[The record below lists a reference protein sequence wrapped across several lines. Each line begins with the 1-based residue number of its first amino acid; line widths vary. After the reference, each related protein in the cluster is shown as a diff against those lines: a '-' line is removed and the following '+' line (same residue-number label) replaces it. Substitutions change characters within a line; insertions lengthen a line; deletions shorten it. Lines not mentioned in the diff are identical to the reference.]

1 MVCNNSGPSL
11 YEQSIRNKTMQ
22 VFEIK
27 TNKSDYPF
35 LVIANG
41 FKKAIETLYQNG
53 IYDMVITSVQQLEA
67 YKGDH
72 ILIEERLTAK
82 DVLREEVRRELQ
94 KDMPRWIPE
103 PNGAAGGTD
112 RDIYLIRT
120 SKGNYFTSKC
130 IGGTN
135 HYIVLDT
142 LEQLPGLP
150 KED

>member
-1 MVCNNSGPSL
+1 
-11 YEQSIRNKTMQ
+11 MQ
-22 VFEIK
+22 AFEIK

-35 LVIANG
+35 LIIANG
-41 FKKAIETLYQNG
+41 FKRAIEMLYQKG
-53 IYDMVITSVQQLEA
+53 IYDTDIVSVQQLEA
-67 YKGDH
+67 YKSDH

-82 DVLREEVRRELQ
+82 ETLREEVRRELQ
-94 KDMPRWIPE
+94 KDMPRWMPE
-103 PNGAAGGTD
+103 PNGVVGGTD
-112 RDIYLIRT
+112 RDLYLIRT

-135 HYIVLDT
+135 HYLVLDT

>member
-1 MVCNNSGPSL
+1 
-11 YEQSIRNKTMQ
+11 MQ
-22 VFEIK
+22 AFEIK

-35 LVIANG
+35 LIIANG
-41 FKKAIETLYQNG
+41 FKRAIEVLYQKG
-53 IYDMVITSVQQLEA
+53 IYDTDIVSVQQLEA
-67 YKGDH
+67 YKSDH
-72 ILIEERLTAK
+72 ILIEERLTSK
-82 DVLREEVRRELQ
+82 EVLCEEVRRELQ
-94 KDMPRWIPE
+94 KDMPQWMPE

-112 RDIYLIRT
+112 RDLYLIRT

-135 HYIVLDT
+135 HYLVLDT

>member
-1 MVCNNSGPSL
+1 
-11 YEQSIRNKTMQ
+11 MQ

-35 LVIANG
+35 VVIANG
-41 FKKAIETLYQNG
+41 FKKAVEMLYQKG
-53 IYDMVITSVQQLEA
+53 IYDTNIISVQQLEA

-82 DVLREEVRRELQ
+82 ETLREEVRRELQ
-94 KDMPRWIPE
+94 KDMPHWMPE
-103 PNGAAGGTD
+103 PDGAAGGAD
-112 RDIYLIRT
+112 RDLYLIRT

-130 IGGTN
+130 IGGNN
-135 HYIVLDT
+135 HYLVLDT